1 MDLRGSE
8 LRAAEFVA
16 VDVETN
22 GRAGEDCEI
31 TEVGAVLV
39 GGGELH
45 DELESLV
52 RVERPLSRG
61 IEIFTGITQSMVDA
75 APPAR
80 EALEPLAR
88 LLAGRALVA
97 HSASFDRRGARPG
110 LRGGRVHSPHPPP
123 ACPIALARPVSP
135 PARHPRH

>member
-52 RVERPLSRG
+52 RVDLLRPVPASLRDRADGGRGQRPAGAATESASAASRG
-61 IEIFTGITQSMVDA
+61 GS
-75 APPAR
+75 
-80 EALEPLAR
+80 
-88 LLAGRALVA
+88 
-97 HSASFDRRGARPG
+97 ARPG
-110 LRGGRVHSPHPPP
+110 GEAARPERTPRRPWRLRVSRPARAAALRGQVGVGSV
-123 ACPIALARPVSP
+123 AG
-135 PARHPRH
+135 